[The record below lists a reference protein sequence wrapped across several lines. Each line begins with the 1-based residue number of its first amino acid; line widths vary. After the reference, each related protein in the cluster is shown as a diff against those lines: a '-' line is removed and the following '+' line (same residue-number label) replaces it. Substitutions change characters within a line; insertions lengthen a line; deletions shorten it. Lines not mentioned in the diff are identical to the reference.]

1 MLLHHTMYRPAESAL
16 WCQCCQQRVA
26 LPYLEGSPNFL
37 RDHDSPQIVHSS
49 DNSCC
54 GARHLPASAVLLGI
68 CRPLPLAQVAS
79 SATGSAPIAP
89 QLPSYIFL
97 LFCRGAKPPLCKGR
111 WLPEGQTE
119 GLTAERWAPGNPP
132 GEKSLIF
139 HPAPFAQGGHGG
151 AAKGFTQGGHGGVA
165 KGFTQGGHGS
175 GSGFTQGGNRGAE
188 LTPQE
193 KQLQTIWHNIERYD
207 GTAAGQKEVTE
218 NFGFT

>member
-1 MLLHHTMYRPAESAL
+1 MDIIWMLAL
-16 WCQCCQQRVA
+16 GGMNLLCV
-26 LPYLEGSPNFL
+26 LT
-37 RDHDSPQIVHSS
+37 
-49 DNSCC
+49 
-54 GARHLPASAVLLGI
+54 GARIARKTNRRAPRSAASH
-68 CRPLPLAQVAS
+68 RNSRDAQGCA
-79 SATGSAPIAP
+79 GP
-89 QLPSYIFL
+89 
-97 LFCRGAKPPLCKGR
+97 KPPLCKGR

-119 GLTAERWAPGNPP
+119 GLTEEMWAPGNPP

-151 AAKGFTQGGHGGVA
+151 AAKGFTQGGHGGAA

-175 GSGFTQGGNRGAE
+175 GSGFAQGVNRGAE

>member
-1 MLLHHTMYRPAESAL
+1 MDIIWMLAL
-16 WCQCCQQRVA
+16 GGMNLLCV
-26 LPYLEGSPNFL
+26 LT
-37 RDHDSPQIVHSS
+37 
-49 DNSCC
+49 
-54 GARHLPASAVLLGI
+54 GARIARKTGRRAPRSAASH
-68 CRPLPLAQVAS
+68 RNSRDAQGCA
-79 SATGSAPIAP
+79 GP
-89 QLPSYIFL
+89 
-97 LFCRGAKPPLCKGR
+97 KPPLCKGR

-119 GLTAERWAPGNPP
+119 GLTEEMWAPGNPP

-151 AAKGFTQGGHGGVA
+151 AA

>member
-1 MLLHHTMYRPAESAL
+1 MDIIWMLAL
-16 WCQCCQQRVA
+16 GGMNLLCV
-26 LPYLEGSPNFL
+26 LT
-37 RDHDSPQIVHSS
+37 
-49 DNSCC
+49 
-54 GARHLPASAVLLGI
+54 GARIARKTGRRAPRSAASH
-68 CRPLPLAQVAS
+68 RNSRDAQGCA
-79 SATGSAPIAP
+79 GP
-89 QLPSYIFL
+89 
-97 LFCRGAKPPLCKGR
+97 KPPLCKGR

-151 AAKGFTQGGHGGVA
+151 AAKGFTQGGHG
-165 KGFTQGGHGS
+165 S
-175 GSGFTQGGNRGAE
+175 GLGFTQGGNRGAE

>member
-1 MLLHHTMYRPAESAL
+1 MDIIWMLAL
-16 WCQCCQQRVA
+16 GGMNLLCV
-26 LPYLEGSPNFL
+26 LT
-37 RDHDSPQIVHSS
+37 
-49 DNSCC
+49 
-54 GARHLPASAVLLGI
+54 GARIARKTGRRAPRSAASH
-68 CRPLPLAQVAS
+68 RNSRDAQGCAW
-79 SATGSAPIAP
+79 P
-89 QLPSYIFL
+89 
-97 LFCRGAKPPLCKGR
+97 KPPLCKGR

-119 GLTAERWAPGNPP
+119 GLTEEMWAPDNPP
-132 GEKSLIF
+132 GEKSRIF

-151 AAKGFTQGGHGGVA
+151 AA

>member
-1 MLLHHTMYRPAESAL
+1 MDIIWMLAL
-16 WCQCCQQRVA
+16 GGMNLLCV
-26 LPYLEGSPNFL
+26 LT
-37 RDHDSPQIVHSS
+37 
-49 DNSCC
+49 
-54 GARHLPASAVLLGI
+54 GARIARKTNRRAPRSAASH
-68 CRPLPLAQVAS
+68 RNSRDAQDCAW
-79 SATGSAPIAP
+79 P
-89 QLPSYIFL
+89 
-97 LFCRGAKPPLCKGR
+97 KPPLCKGR

-119 GLTAERWAPGNPP
+119 GLTAEMWAPGNPP

-151 AAKGFTQGGHGGVA
+151 AAKGFTQGGHEGAA

-175 GSGFTQGGNRGAE
+175 GSGFTQGGHGSGSGFAQGVNRGAE

>member
-1 MLLHHTMYRPAESAL
+1 MDIIWMLAL
-16 WCQCCQQRVA
+16 GGMNLLCV
-26 LPYLEGSPNFL
+26 LT
-37 RDHDSPQIVHSS
+37 
-49 DNSCC
+49 
-54 GARHLPASAVLLGI
+54 GARIARKTNRRAPRSAASH
-68 CRPLPLAQVAS
+68 RNSRDAQDCAW
-79 SATGSAPIAP
+79 P
-89 QLPSYIFL
+89 
-97 LFCRGAKPPLCKGR
+97 KPPLCKGR

-119 GLTAERWAPGNPP
+119 GLTAEMWAPDNPP

-151 AAKGFTQGGHGGVA
+151 AAK
-165 KGFTQGGHGS
+165 
-175 GSGFTQGGNRGAE
+175 GFTQGGNRGAE

>member
-1 MLLHHTMYRPAESAL
+1 MAIIWMLAL
-16 WCQCCQQRVA
+16 GGMNLLCV
-26 LPYLEGSPNFL
+26 LT
-37 RDHDSPQIVHSS
+37 
-49 DNSCC
+49 
-54 GARHLPASAVLLGI
+54 GARIARKTNRRAPRSAASH
-68 CRPLPLAQVAS
+68 RNFRDAQD
-79 SATGSAPIAP
+79 SAWPT
-89 QLPSYIFL
+89 
-97 LFCRGAKPPLCKGR
+97 PPLCKGR

-119 GLTAERWAPGNPP
+119 GLTAEMWAPGNPP

-151 AAKGFTQGGHGGVA
+151 AAK
-165 KGFTQGGHGS
+165 
-175 GSGFTQGGNRGAE
+175 GFTQGGNRGAE

>member
-1 MLLHHTMYRPAESAL
+1 MDIIWMLAL
-16 WCQCCQQRVA
+16 GGMNLLCV
-26 LPYLEGSPNFL
+26 LT
-37 RDHDSPQIVHSS
+37 
-49 DNSCC
+49 
-54 GARHLPASAVLLGI
+54 GARIARKTNRRAPRSAASH
-68 CRPLPLAQVAS
+68 RNSRDAQDCAW
-79 SATGSAPIAP
+79 P
-89 QLPSYIFL
+89 
-97 LFCRGAKPPLCKGR
+97 KPPLCKGR

-151 AAKGFTQGGHGGVA
+151 AAKGFTQGGHEGAA

-175 GSGFTQGGNRGAE
+175 GSGFTQGGHGSGSGFAQGVNRGAE